1 MCLSTDIIGG
11 GEKKVTVPDTNW
23 INDDT
28 TSEVDENIE
37 LQVHGDRREIKE
49 FFWDSQSLV

>member
-1 MCLSTDIIGG
+1 M
-11 GEKKVTVPDTNW
+11 TVPDTNW

-37 LQVHGDRREIKE
+37 SQVQGDRREIKKS
-49 FFWDSQSLV
+49 FGILRV